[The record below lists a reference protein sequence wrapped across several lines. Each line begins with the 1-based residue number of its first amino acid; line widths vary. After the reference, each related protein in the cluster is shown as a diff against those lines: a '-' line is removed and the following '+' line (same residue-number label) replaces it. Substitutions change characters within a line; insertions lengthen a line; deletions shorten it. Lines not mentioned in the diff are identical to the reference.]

1 MTATSH
7 PRSSIR
13 TVSIIAA
20 LLASAGLAAC
30 GSDNNASNAGGN
42 SAASTANCKGKDKL
56 TAAGSTAQ
64 KNAVQAFTASYAKV
78 CAGKNL
84 DYQASGSGSGITSF
98 VNGQV
103 DFAGSDSALN
113 AEQAASAAKRCGG
126 NAAWHLPLVFGPVAV
141 AYNLPGTDKLVL
153 TGEDLAKIFSGSIST
168 WGDSALVD
176 ANPQLKGNTEKIS
189 VVYRSDESG
198 TTDNFQTYLGVAG
211 KGAWEKGAG
220 KAFKGG
226 VGEGA
231 KGSDGVAQNVAKLP
245 GSIAY
250 VEKSFAD
257 SNKLAVAQIDN
268 GSGPVALT
276 AESAGKAVTAAKT
289 ASNDPHDLKLDLA
302 SIYGSTEAGA
312 YPLVLAT
319 YELVC
324 SKGYD
329 GPTAEAVKSY
339 LDNAA
344 SKGQADLVAKGYVPL
359 PEEFKTKLVASI
371 DAIS

>member
-1 MTATSH
+1 MAAPSH
-7 PRSSIR
+7 SRSSLR
-13 TVSIIAA
+13 AVSV
-20 LLASAGLAAC
+20 LASLLSVAGLAAC
-30 GSDNNASNAGGN
+30 GSDDNVSSAKDN
-42 SAASTANCKGKDKL
+42 SVASTANCKGKDKL

-78 CAGKNL
+78 CPGKNL
-84 DYQASGSGSGITSF
+84 DYQANGSGSGITGF

-103 DFAGSDSALN
+103 DFAGSDSALS
-113 AEQAASAAKRCGG
+113 AEQAAGAAKRCGG
-126 NAAWHLPLVFGPVAV
+126 NAAWHLPLVFGPVAI
-141 AYNLPGTDKLVL
+141 AYNLPGVDKLVL
-153 TGEDLAKIFSGSIST
+153 TGENLAKIFNGAIAT

-189 VVYRSDESG
+189 VFHRSDDSG

-211 KGAWEKGAG
+211 QGAWDKGAG
-220 KAFKGG
+220 KAFKG

-245 GSIAY
+245 GSISY

-257 SNKLAVAQIDN
+257 ANKLAVAQIDN

-276 AESAGKAVTAAKT
+276 SESAGKAVTGAKT
-289 ASNDPHDLKLDLA
+289 ASGDAHDLKLDLA
-302 SIYGSTEAGA
+302 SIYGSKEPGV

-319 YELVC
+319 YEVVC

-329 GPTAEAVKSY
+329 GATAQAVKSY
-339 LDNAA
+339 LSNAA
-344 SKGQADLVAKGYVPL
+344 SKGQADLASKGYVPL
-359 PEEFKTKLVASI
+359 PEEFKSKLVAAI
-371 DAIS
+371 DALS